1 MRWVIDP
8 IDGTKAFVTGVPL
21 WGVLL
26 GLIVDGRPVAGWCRQ
41 PYLDETFGAAGGRSW
56 LEHAGERRDLRT
68 APTTDLAHASMY
80 STHPSMF
87 TAPWE
92 RTAFATLA
100 TRVRLQ
106 RFGGDCYSYCLLAA
120 GSVDLVVEADLHPYD
135 ILPLIPIV
143 EAAGGLVT
151 GPEGEVPLEG
161 GFVVAA
167 ATEELHSQVLA
178 WVQRARGS

>member
-1 MRWVIDP
+1 
-8 IDGTKAFVTGVPL
+8 
-21 WGVLL
+21 L

-41 PYLDETFGAAGGRSW
+41 PYLDETFGGAGGRSW
-56 LEHAGERRDLRT
+56 LEHAGERRNLRT
-68 APTTDLAHASMY
+68 APTTELADASMY

-87 TAPWE
+87 AAPWE
-92 RTAFATLA
+92 RAAFATLA
-100 TRVRLQ
+100 GQVRLQ

-135 ILPLIPIV
+135 ILPLLPIV
-143 EAAGGLVT
+143 EAAGGVVT

-167 ATEELHSQVLA
+167 ATEELHAQVLA
-178 WVQRARGS
+178 CVRRARAS